1 MTFYRVNKSSFKFS
15 LIVAIVSWIPTI
27 LLLTTWRFNFGIEVS
42 FCSLLF
48 SILAIFSYFS
58 CYVNNIKYVVSS
70 LGIEAYDMSDN
81 LLASNSWSDSYKIR
95 RVSKGSGRSRSIWCE
110 IEFIDNLYEFK
121 WNNKVMYS
129 LNDYC
134 DAQDVIDDNIKDEK
148 LSRKILVIIFTIL
161 ILFYIFNMILI
172 IR

>member
-1 MTFYRVNKSSFKFS
+1 MIFYRVNKSSFKFL

-27 LLLTTWRFNFGIEVS
+27 LLLTKWRFKFGIEIS

-110 IEFIDNLYEFK
+110 IEFIKY
-121 WNNKVMYS
+121 Y
-129 LNDYC
+129 
-134 DAQDVIDDNIKDEK
+134 
-148 LSRKILVIIFTIL
+148 
-161 ILFYIFNMILI
+161 
-172 IR
+172 